1 MRNKHVPNSRGDKLA
16 VSLKQEIK
24 QLRKSQKEFR
34 DKNKRLTQEL
44 AKATHKD
51 TLKLRKAEND
61 IADLMQIQS
70 QQKQRHEREMNRMKD
85 KYKRRL
91 KALQGKLRIMLGEK
105 DEVDMANE
113 GAITDLLET
122 LTEELKER
130 TNELEKS
137 QNRFTEL
144 TQQNEELYTQKVKLE
159 AQLMSPS
166 RRGENYWRQAY
177 QTEVRRNKELR
188 DQLHKFENES
198 DLKHESSREFELSK
212 EVEELRRQ
220 LNSMRIRE
228 ERRSASS
235 STLSSY
241 IGRERCGYQ
250 QSQSLSSDM
259 ASKIGSRRDL
269 LEPRA
274 NEHKG
279 ND

>member
-1 MRNKHVPNSRGDKLA
+1 VRNKHKPNSRADQLT
-16 VSLKQEIK
+16 VSLKHEIK

-34 DKNKRLTQEL
+34 EKNKRLTQEL

-70 QQKQRHEREMNRMKD
+70 QQKQRHKRDMNRMRD
-85 KYKRRL
+85 KYKKRL

-105 DEVDMANE
+105 DEVDIANE

-137 QNRFTEL
+137 QKRYTEL
-144 TQQNEELYTQKVKLE
+144 TKQNEELYTQKVKLE
-159 AQLMSPS
+159 AKLMSPS

-177 QTEVRRNKELR
+177 QTEVRRNEELR
-188 DQLHKFENES
+188 DQLRKYENES
-198 DLKHESSREFELSK
+198 DLKRGTSREHELSL

-220 LNSMRIRE
+220 VNNLRLRD
-228 ERRSASS
+228 ERRLRYSS
-235 STLSSY
+235 NSSGY
-241 IGRERCGYQ
+241 RGRDGYQ
-250 QSQSLSSDM
+250 QSQSLSSVM
-259 ASKIGSRRDL
+259 TGKIGSRENL
-269 LEPRA
+269 LESRVS
-274 NEHKG
+274 EHKEL
-279 ND
+279 D

>member
-1 MRNKHVPNSRGDKLA
+1 MG
-16 VSLKQEIK
+16 
-24 QLRKSQKEFR
+24 RKSQKEIR
-34 DKNKRLTQEL
+34 EKNKRLTMEL
-44 AKATHKD
+44 ARATHKD

-70 QQKQRHEREMNRMKD
+70 QQKQRHKRDMNRMKD

-105 DEVDMANE
+105 DEVDLANE

-198 DLKHESSREFELSK
+198 DLKHESSREYELSK
-212 EVEELRRQ
+212 QVEDLRRQ
-220 LNSMRIRE
+220 LNTLRIRD
-228 ERRSASS
+228 ERSSASS
-235 STLSSY
+235 SNLHSWT
-241 IGRERCGYQ
+241 GQNGYQ
-250 QSQSLSSDM
+250 QSQSLS
-259 ASKIGSRRDL
+259 
-269 LEPRA
+269 
-274 NEHKG
+274 
-279 ND
+279 